1 MEHMT
6 DPELEQ
12 ILTRTGRALQPDS
25 ARLRAALAKR
35 QPVPSPLSI
44 HTFTRAFGALAL
56 VIALL
61 WVTTPAV
68 HESEYQLFSA
78 AIEADL
84 QGQADALA
92 TFDAAL
98 TDELTPEDVFSDAF
112 LDTVL

>member
-12 ILTRTGRALQPDS
+12 ILARTGMALQPDP

-35 QPVPSPLSI
+35 QPVPSPLSVYS
-44 HTFTRAFGALAL
+44 FTRAFGALAL
-56 VIALL
+56 VLALL
-61 WVTTPAV
+61 WVTTPTV
-68 HESEYQLFSA
+68 PETEYQLFSA

-84 QGQADALA
+84 QGQAEALA
-92 TFDAAL
+92 AFDAAL
-98 TDELTPEDVFSDAF
+98 AEELAPEDVFSDAF